1 MAQQPEY
8 VSGGRG
14 TRRARRV
21 YERGERI
28 FSEGDWG
35 GTAYII
41 QRGQVELTRSVGT
54 EIARIAL
61 LDPGELFGEM
71 ALVDGRPRTANA
83 TAVDAVELLT
93 IDRAYV
99 EKKIAETDSLV
110 ALFMRVIM
118 ARFRD
123 QLSRNPYSA
132 SGRVDEGGAGHVE
145 LSYADDLVRTTRRME
160 IDSALRQALDTSE
173 FALFYQPIMNLHT
186 GGLAGCEALLR
197 WRRRGAEVT
206 SPDQFVP
213 LAEDTGLI
221 VPIGEWAFGQV
232 CRDLEVFDRTIPALD
247 KSPLYVSVN
256 LSGRQ
261 FQQADLVQRFQLLA
275 AAAGADPGRIRI
287 EVTETLLIDNP
298 TDAKRML
305 KDLRTLGFKIAM
317 DDFGTGYS
325 SFSYLHQ
332 YPIDVL
338 KIDRSFTSGILSD
351 ARSASIVRALV
362 AMADSLGMAVIAEGV
377 TDPRES
383 EYLRRVGC
391 QYGQGYLFSPPLPI
405 DAFIERYGI

>member
-1 MAQQPEY
+1 MAQQPEHIPG
-8 VSGGRG
+8 SQGGR
-14 TRRARRV
+14 RAQRV
-21 YERGERI
+21 YEPGERI
-28 FSEGDWG
+28 FAEGERGD
-35 GTAYII
+35 TAYII
-41 QRGQVELTRSVGT
+41 QCGQVELTRYSGT
-54 EIARIAL
+54 SIDRIAL

-83 TAVDAVELLT
+83 TAVGAVELLT

-99 EKKIAETDSLV
+99 EKKIAQTDSLV

-123 QLSRNPYSA
+123 QLAMNQCGVGEPV
-132 SGRVDEGGAGHVE
+132 GEVGAGPAK
-145 LSYADDLVRTTRRME
+145 LSYAEDLVRTTKRME
-160 IDSALRQALDTSE
+160 VDFALREALGASE
-173 FALFYQPIMNLHT
+173 LALFYQPIMDLHT
-186 GGLAGCEALLR
+186 GDLAGCEALLR
-197 WRRRGAEVT
+197 WRRRGADVT
-206 SPDQFVP
+206 GPDEFVP

-232 CRDLEVFDRTIPALD
+232 CRDLKLFDRKICVQD
-247 KSPLYVSVN
+247 KPPLYVSVN

-261 FQQADLVQRFQLLA
+261 FEQSDLVQRFQLLA

-298 TDAKRML
+298 ARAQTML
-305 KDLRTLGFKIAM
+305 QDLRKAGFRIAM

-332 YPIDVL
+332 YPIDIL
-338 KIDRSFTSGILSD
+338 KIDRSFTSGILTD
-351 ARSASIVRALV
+351 ARIASIVRALV

-377 TDPRES
+377 TDPREA
-383 EYLRRVGC
+383 EYLRGHGC

-405 DAFIERYGI
+405 DAFIKKYGT